1 MSTATSD
8 TLFANCPDAES
19 AAIDANVLS
28 PRAKNKDA
36 ISREVVCSSVR
47 MLDFAT
53 CVLAGL
59 VSGFLHFYFTAD
71 QANYRVYALPVVLGA
86 VTSSFILSKRG
97 AYSFRNLVN
106 FGFQLREVLISFAAT
121 VALLTLIAYATK
133 VAEFYSRSWAL
144 IWIAITVGLFVL
156 TRALVYR
163 LLKTWA
169 RQGLLTRVVAIV
181 GGGPEGRRL
190 VAKLHKTG
198 TSEVIIAGIFDD
210 RRARLPPE
218 IEGHRI
224 LGTTDDLIS
233 LARSLLL
240 DDVIIALPLH
250 AEQRIGQLVGKLRS
264 VPVDLRLSLESVES
278 FPIFGL
284 EKLGQALTIAI
295 LDRPL
300 KNWARVTKR
309 LEDKILSA
317 VLLAAFLPVM
327 GLIALAI
334 RAESE
339 GPVFFVQRRF
349 GFNNELIPVLKFR
362 TMHQALTDQ
371 SGATRTIPND
381 PRVTRVGRF
390 LRATSLDELPQL
402 INVLRGEM
410 SLVGPRPHVPAMQAG
425 QQLYHEAVRSYF
437 LRHHVRPGI
446 TGWAQVH
453 NLRGEIASLAAAQ
466 ERVAYDLHY
475 IEHWSVWMDLK
486 IIGLTVF
493 TVLSRKNAY

>member
-8 TLFANCPDAES
+8 TLLADCPGAES
-19 AAIDANVLS
+19 AAIDANALS
-28 PRAKNKDA
+28 PRAKNKVA

-53 CVLAGL
+53 CMLAGL
-59 VSGFLHFYFTAD
+59 ASGFLHFYFTTD
-71 QANYRVYALPVVLGA
+71 HANYRVYALPIVLGA
-86 VTSSFILSKRG
+86 VTCSFLLSKRG

-106 FGFQLREVLISFAAT
+106 LGFQLREVFISFATT

-133 VAEFYSRSWAL
+133 VAELYSRSWTL
-144 IWIAITVGLFVL
+144 LWIAIAIGQLL
-156 TRALVYR
+156 LIRAIVYR

-224 LGTTDDLIS
+224 VGTTDDLIS

-284 EKLGQALTIAI
+284 EKLGQVLTIAI

-300 KNWARVTKR
+300 KNWARVTKW
-309 LEDKILSA
+309 LEDKVLS
-317 VLLAAFLPVM
+317 VFLLVAFAPLM
-327 GLIALAI
+327 GVIALAI

-362 TMHQALTDQ
+362 TMHQSLADQ
-371 SGATRTIPND
+371 SGATRTVPND

-390 LRATSLDELPQL
+390 LRASSFDELPQL
-402 INVLRGEM
+402 VNVLRGEM

-437 LRHHVRPGI
+437 LRHHVRPGM

-453 NLRGEIASLAAAQ
+453 NLRGEIANLTAAQ
-466 ERVAYDLHY
+466 ERVAYDLYY
-475 IEHWSVWMDLK
+475 IEHWSVWLDLK
-486 IIGLTVF
+486 IILLTF
-493 TVLSRKNAY
+493 RAVLSPKNAY

>member
-8 TLFANCPDAES
+8 TLAADYRGAETS
-19 AAIDANVLS
+19 AFDGVML
-28 PRAKNKDA
+28 PRPRNKAA
-36 ISREVVCSSVR
+36 ISREVVCSFVR
-47 MLDFAT
+47 VLDFVT
-53 CVLAGL
+53 CVLGGL
-59 VSGFLHFYFTAD
+59 AASLLHFYFTND
-71 QANYRVYALPVVLGA
+71 PANYPVYLFPIVPAAMVY
-86 VTSSFILSKRG
+86 SFSLSKRD
-97 AYSFRNLVN
+97 AYDFRKLQSFTS
-106 FGFQLREVLISFAAT
+106 QLRKLLISVITTIA
-121 VALLTLIAYATK
+121 VMTLIAYATK
-133 VAEFYSRSWAL
+133 VAEVYSRAWAL
-144 IWIAITVGLFVL
+144 MWLAITIGQFALI
-156 TRALVYR
+156 RAIVFGQ
-163 LLKTWA
+163 LKKWA

-181 GGGPEGRRL
+181 GGGAEGRRL

-198 TSEVIIAGIFDD
+198 GSEIIIAGIFDD
-210 RRARLPPE
+210 RRVRLPPE

-224 LGTTDDLIS
+224 LGTTDDLIC

-250 AEQRIGQLVGKLRS
+250 ADQRIGQLVSKLRS
-264 VPVDLRLSLESVES
+264 IPVDLRLSLESVDS

-284 EKLGQALTIAI
+284 EKLGHAQTIAI

-300 KNWARVTKR
+300 KNWARVTKW
-309 LEDKILSA
+309 LEDKLLGAI
-317 VLLAAFLPVM
+317 LLAAFSPLM
-327 GLIALAI
+327 ALIALAI
-334 RAESE
+334 RLESE

-371 SGATRTIPND
+371 SGAARTVPND
-381 PRVTRVGRF
+381 PRVTRVGRV

-437 LRHHVRPGI
+437 LRHHVRPGM

-466 ERVAYDLHY
+466 ERVTYDLFY

-486 IIGLTVF
+486 IILLTF
-493 TVLSRKNAY
+493 RTVLSRKNAY

>member
-1 MSTATSD
+1 MSTVTSD
-8 TLFANCPDAES
+8 TLFANSLDAES

-47 MLDFAT
+47 MLDIAA
-53 CVLAGL
+53 CALAGL
-59 VSGFLHFYFTAD
+59 VSGFLHFYFTID
-71 QANYRVYALPVVLGA
+71 HANYRVYAVPIVLGA
-86 VTSSFILSKRG
+86 VTCSFVLSKRG
-97 AYSFRNLVN
+97 AYNFRNLVN
-106 FGFQLREVLISFAAT
+106 FSFQLREVLISFAAT

-144 IWIAITVGLFVL
+144 IWIAITVGLLVL
-156 TRALVYR
+156 TRAVVYR

-210 RRARLPPE
+210 RRARLPPA

-250 AEQRIGQLVGKLRS
+250 ADHRIGQLVGKLRS

-300 KNWARVTKR
+300 KNWARVTKW

-317 VLLAAFLPVM
+317 FLLVAILPLM
-327 GLIALAI
+327 GVIALAI

-362 TMHQALTDQ
+362 TMRQALTDQ

-425 QQLYHEAVRSYF
+425 EQLYHEAVRTYF

-466 ERVAYDLHY
+466 ERVAHDLYY

-486 IIGLTVF
+486 IIARTFL

>member
-8 TLFANCPDAES
+8 TLATDYTGAETP
-19 AAIDANVLS
+19 AIDTTVLS
-28 PRAKNKDA
+28 PRPRNKVA

-47 MLDFAT
+47 MLDVAT
-53 CVLAGL
+53 CVLGGSAACL
-59 VSGFLHFYFTAD
+59 LHFYFTHD
-71 QANYRVYALPVVLGA
+71 QTTYRTYILPVVLA
-86 VTSSFILSKRG
+86 ALISSFVLSKRG
-97 AYSFRNLVN
+97 AYNFRNL
-106 FGFQLREVLISFAAT
+106 FDIGLQIREVFISFVAT

-144 IWIAITVGLFVL
+144 MWITITIGQFVL
-156 TRALVYR
+156 VRAIVYR
-163 LLKTWA
+163 QLKKWT

-181 GGGPEGRRL
+181 GGGAEGRRL

-198 TSEVIIAGIFDD
+198 TSEIIIAGIFDD
-210 RRARLPPE
+210 RKARLPPE

-250 AEQRIGQLVGKLRS
+250 ADQRIGQLVSKLRS
-264 VPVDLRLSLESVES
+264 VPVDLRLSLESVDS

-284 EKLGQALTIAI
+284 ERLGHALTIAI

-300 KNWARVTKR
+300 KNWARVTKW
-309 LEDKILSA
+309 LEDKVLST
-317 VLLAAFLPVM
+317 LLLVAFAPLM
-327 GLIALAI
+327 ALIALAI
-334 RAESE
+334 RLESE

-371 SGATRTIPND
+371 SGAARTVPND
-381 PRVTRVGRF
+381 PRVTKVGRY

-402 INVLRGEM
+402 INVFRGEM

-437 LRHHVRPGI
+437 LRHHVRPGM
-446 TGWAQVH
+446 TGWAQVN

-486 IIGLTVF
+486 IILLTF
-493 TVLSRKNAY
+493 RTVLSRKNAY

>member
-1 MSTATSD
+1 
-8 TLFANCPDAES
+8 
-19 AAIDANVLS
+19 
-28 PRAKNKDA
+28 
-36 ISREVVCSSVR
+36 

-59 VSGFLHFYFTAD
+59 AAGFLHFYLTND
-71 QANYRVYALPVVLGA
+71 QTNYRVYVFPIVLA
-86 VTSSFILSKRG
+86 AMIYSFALSKSD
-97 AYSFRNLVN
+97 AYNFRKLLN
-106 FGFQLREVLISFAAT
+106 FSSQLQEVLISVGTT
-121 VALLTLIAYATK
+121 VALMTLIAYATK
-133 VAEFYSRSWAL
+133 VAEVYSRTWAL
-144 IWIAITVGLFVL
+144 MWIGITVGQFVL
-156 TRALVYR
+156 TRAIVYR
-163 LLKTWA
+163 QVRKWA

-181 GGGPEGRRL
+181 GGGAEGRRL

-198 TSEVIIAGIFDD
+198 TSEIIIAGIFDD

-250 AEQRIGQLVGKLRS
+250 ADQRIGQLVGKLRS
-264 VPVDLRLSLESVES
+264 IPVDLRLSLESNDS

-284 EKLGQALTIAI
+284 EKLGHALTIAI

-300 KNWARVTKR
+300 KNWARVTKW
-309 LEDKILSA
+309 LEDKVLSA
-317 VLLAAFLPVM
+317 VLLAAFAPLM
-327 GLIALAI
+327 ALIALAI
-334 RAESE
+334 KLESR

-371 SGATRTIPND
+371 TGATRTVPND
-381 PRVTRVGRF
+381 PRVTRIGRF

-437 LRHHVRPGI
+437 LRHHVRPGM

-453 NLRGEIASLAAAQ
+453 NLRGEIASLDAAQ
-466 ERVAYDLHY
+466 KRVTYDLYY
-475 IEHWSVWMDLK
+475 IEHWSVWMDLR
-486 IIGLTVF
+486 IILLTF
-493 TVLSRKNAY
+493 RTVLSRKNAY

>member
-1 MSTATSD
+1 MSIATESLVSD
-8 TLFANCPDAES
+8 CPDAEP
-19 AAIDANVLS
+19 AAIDATILS
-28 PRAKNKDA
+28 PRPRNKVA

-47 MLDFAT
+47 MLDFAA
-53 CVLAGL
+53 CIFGGLASGL
-59 VSGFLHFYFTAD
+59 LHFYFIVD
-71 QANYRVYALPVVLGA
+71 HMNYRAYALPIVLGA
-86 VTSSFILSKRG
+86 VISSFVLSKRG
-97 AYSFRNLVN
+97 AYNFRNLLN
-106 FGFQLREVLISFAAT
+106 FSFQLREVVISFVIA

-144 IWIAITVGLFVL
+144 IWIAITIGQFGLI
-156 TRALVYR
+156 RAIVYR
-163 LLKTWA
+163 LLKKWA

-190 VAKLHKTG
+190 VAKLHMTG
-198 TSEVIIAGIFDD
+198 TSEIIIAGIFDD
-210 RRARLPPE
+210 RRARLPRE

-250 AEQRIGQLVGKLRS
+250 ADQRIGQLVGKLRS

-284 EKLGQALTIAI
+284 EKLGQVQTIAI

-300 KNWARVTKR
+300 KNWARVTKW
-309 LEDKILSA
+309 LEDKMLSGC
-317 VLLAAFLPVM
+317 LLVAFAPLM

-334 RAESE
+334 RMESE

-362 TMHQALTDQ
+362 TMYQALTDQ
-371 SGATRTIPND
+371 SGAARTVQND
-381 PRVTRVGRF
+381 PRVTKVGRF

-437 LRHHVRPGI
+437 LRHHVRPGM

-466 ERVAYDLHY
+466 ERVAYDLYY

-486 IIGLTVF
+486 IIVLTF
-493 TVLSRKNAY
+493 RTVLSLKNAY